1 MVEITIQ
8 VPDALGRQLQGYQ
21 ERLPEML
28 ERGYREVAAEDSVVF
43 QDESGVLDVLAG
55 QPSPDRVLALRPS
68 PQLQARVSDLLTR
81 SKAGDLSSREEAEL
95 ERYLVVEHLVRLA
108 KAYAYKSLTA
118 RG

>member
-8 VPDALGRQLQGYQ
+8 IPDALGQQLQGYQ

-28 ERGYREVAAEDSVVF
+28 ERGYREVAAEGSAVF

-55 QPSPDRVLALRPS
+55 QPSPDQVMALRPS
-68 PQLQARVSDLLTR
+68 PQLQARVADLLTG
-81 SKAGDLSSREEAEL
+81 SEAGDLSSQEEAEL

-108 KAYAYKSLTA
+108 KAHAYKRLAA